1 MTTETAPPPEKFEP
15 IEFVI
20 DGETALKSE
29 SKELIIKSY
38 GDYFKVAEQL
48 RVNAS
53 KIIVT
58 DASQAEMIAQA
69 ELGRKQAKKLRCDIE
84 NTRKTLKEEALR
96 YGQSVDKTAKPI
108 MELLRGI
115 EDHCAEQVSFAERQE
130 AARIEEMRIA
140 RAEALAPYVSNPSL
154 YALEKM
160 DDDEF
165 DDLLSG
171 SKAAHEKRA
180 SDAKKAEEERVA
192 REKAEAAERAR
203 IAEENAK
210 LKAEAEKRE
219 AELKAERDKAEAQLK
234 AEREAAAAK
243 LKEAEASARLEREKV
258 EAAAA
263 KERAEAAEKSRVEAK
278 AREKAE
284 AEAKALREAEA
295 KRVADEKAAAEEKAK
310 ADALAAKKAA
320 AAPDKAKLMEFAA
333 QVRAL
338 EVPAVKSADSNAV
351 RAEIATKV
359 ANFANWIETQAASL

>member
-1 MTTETAPPPEKFEP
+1 MSTETAPPPEKFEP

-29 SKELIIKSY
+29 SKELITKSY

-58 DASQAEMIAQA
+58 DASQTEMIAQA

-130 AARIEEMRIA
+130 AARIEAMRVA

-154 YALEKM
+154 YALDKM

-180 SDAKKAEEERVA
+180 ADAKKAEEERVA
-192 REKAEAAERAR
+192 REKAEAAERTR

-243 LKEAEASARLEREKV
+243 LKEAEEAARLEREKV

-263 KERAEAAEKSRVEAK
+263 KERRGAEVKAKAERE

-284 AEAKALREAEA
+284 AEAKALRDAEA
-295 KRVADEKAAAEEKAK
+295 ARLAAEEKARQ
-310 ADALAAKKAA
+310 DAEL
-320 AAPDKAKLMEFAA
+320 APDREKMAAFAA
-333 QVRAL
+333 SVRAL
-338 EVPAVKSADSNAV
+338 AVPSITSKRGQAIIGEWIEEFAV
-351 RAEIATKV
+351 R
-359 ANFANWIETQAASL
+359 IEEASAKLRAK